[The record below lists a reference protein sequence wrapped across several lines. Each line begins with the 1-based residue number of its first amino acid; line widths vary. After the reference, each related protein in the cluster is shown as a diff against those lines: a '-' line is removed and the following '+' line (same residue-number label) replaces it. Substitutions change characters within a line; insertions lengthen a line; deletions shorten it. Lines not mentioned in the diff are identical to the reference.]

1 MLEALYALF
10 GMCSRTKRIP
20 CIVRSGSRRAAACAA
35 WVVALLLCAPRAEA
49 YRPFDGTDA
58 DTAELGS
65 FELEMG
71 PVHWYDRAGQ
81 NYLIAPDTVLNL
93 GIFPGTELVV
103 DFQDFV
109 ALGALNGRPR
119 LALLDTDIL
128 VKHVFREGILQG
140 KTGLSIAVEAGPL
153 TPEINGTNAFGAS
166 ADVILSYRWDWG
178 TLHFNEWPQYSRDHH
193 LDVFSGVIIEGPHE
207 WLVRPVSEF
216 FYEQEFHEDRTVS
229 GLVGVIWTPKD
240 SFVLDLAFRAAR
252 IGDENA
258 AELRL
263 GFTWALPVWERTEN
277 AAALTARRGRL

>member
-1 MLEALYALF
+1 M
-10 GMCSRTKRIP
+10 I
-20 CIVRSGSRRAAACAA
+20 RSGSGRAGACAA
-35 WVVALLLCAPRAEA
+35 WVVALLLCSRRAEA

-58 DTAELGS
+58 DTAELGT

-93 GIFPGTELVV
+93 GILPSTELVI

-119 LALLDTDIL
+119 VALLETDIL
-128 VKHVFREGILQG
+128 LKHVFREGILQG
-140 KTGLSIAVEAGPL
+140 KSGLSVAVEAGPL

-166 ADVILSYRWDWG
+166 ADLILSYRWDWG
-178 TLHFNEWPQYSRDHH
+178 TLHFNEWPEYLRDHN
-193 LDVFSGVIIEGPHE
+193 LDVLSGVIIEGPHE

-216 FYEQEFHEDRTVS
+216 FYEKEFHEQQTLS
-229 GLVGVIWTPKD
+229 GLVGAIWTPKD
-240 SFVLDLAFRAAR
+240 SFVLDLAFRRAR
-252 IGDENA
+252 IGDKNA

-263 GFTWALPVWERTEN
+263 GFTWALPVWECTSRDASCNRT
-277 AAALTARRGRL
+277 R

>member
-1 MLEALYALF
+1 VSATPEALYAFF
-10 GMCSRTKRIP
+10 GMRALAKK
-20 CIVRSGSRRAAACAA
+20 GSRAL
-35 WVVALLLCAPRAEA
+35 VVAVLLSAPRAEA

-71 PVHWYDRAGQ
+71 PVQWYDRAGQ

-119 LALLDTDIL
+119 VALLDTDVL
-128 VKHVFREGILQG
+128 VKHVFRAGILQG
-140 KTGLSIAVEAGPL
+140 KSGLSVAVEAGPL
-153 TPEINGTNAFGAS
+153 TPEINGMNAFGAS
-166 ADVILSYRWDWG
+166 ADVIVSYRWDWG
-178 TLHFNEWPQYSRDHH
+178 TLHFNEWPQYSRQHN
-193 LDVFSGVIIEGPHE
+193 LDLFNGVIIEAPHE

-216 FYEQEFHEDRTVS
+216 FYEKQFHEAQTVS

-240 SFVLDLAFRAAR
+240 SFVLDLAFRGAR
-252 IGDENA
+252 IGDQNA

-277 AAALTARRGRL
+277 AAALTLRGVPL